1 MSGLVPPQF
10 CKDKPSQCTSG
21 RIEVYV
27 GVVGMLNAAY
37 DICRIRNVWYLEFYI
52 LKLINNS

>member
-1 MSGLVPPQF
+1 MSGLAPSHI
-10 CKDKPSQCTSG
+10 CKDKPSQCTSDH
-21 RIEVYV
+21 IEVYV

-37 DICRIRNVWYLEFYI
+37 DICRNVWYLEFDL